1 MIPYLRKL
9 LLLLILPM
17 CGLVACTEQQ
27 VTRAQWE
34 GMTQPGDTVVAYVEA
49 LKKNDLERAIA
60 YLYLPKD
67 KDVQMLKGSYMMVV
81 MRVQKEDWN
90 VRIKETLEHNRFATV
105 IYTTKEDLSD
115 PEPMLAAKDEEGHWR
130 LYHMATAGNL
140 GSLFRGSDLDDARF
154 VVRKGQERMAEIR
167 GMMRRKAEAGGKP

>member
-1 MIPYLRKL
+1 M
-9 LLLLILPM
+9 LLILPM

-27 VTRAQWE
+27 VARPQWE

-81 MRVQKEDWN
+81 MRVQKEDWK

-115 PEPMLAAKDEEGHWR
+115 PEPMLAAKDDEGHWR

-167 GMMRRKAEAGGKP
+167 GMMRRRAEAGVKP